1 MRRDTV
7 KGNEM
12 RSDEIRWDKMGQ
24 NEIKRK
30 RKMNDIKSKK
40 EKRDNHSMLGRPL
53 LTSYLIMSQA

>member
-12 RSDEIRWDKMGQ
+12 RSDEIGWDKMGQ

-30 RKMNDIKSKK
+30 RK
-40 EKRDNHSMLGRPL
+40 
-53 LTSYLIMSQA
+53 

>member
-1 MRRDTV
+1 MRKDTV

-30 RKMNDIKSKK
+30 RK
-40 EKRDNHSMLGRPL
+40 
-53 LTSYLIMSQA
+53 